1 MKRKI
6 IVAGG
11 GIAGLNAARSAREQ
25 DPDIDI
31 AILEEGDN
39 NTYVRTRLP
48 DYISGEAS
56 YKELFP
62 YNDAWYDTYKITLHK
77 NTKVT
82 GIDTLNRTILTN
94 NGLHKYDSLIIALGG
109 SGNIPPIPGSDLE
122 NCFPVRTITDADKIK
137 KLSGQNKTCTIIGG
151 GLLGLEMAWAIRQ
164 LGCDINIVEH
174 NPRLLPRQMDEQG
187 AELLQKAI
195 SDKGIKLYLKAD
207 VQEITGKGK
216 AEFVNLNDGIMLKSD
231 FVILSVGVRSN
242 TLPFTNSGIDIKRS
256 IVVNKNMNTNIK
268 GIFAAGDIAEY
279 NGKSF
284 GIWPIAVEQGK
295 VAGNNAAGGKLE
307 YSEIEP
313 FTSLKIKGITMFSIG
328 DIFSE
333 DSVVA
338 AELDTEKGRYVKLLI
353 KDDIITAAIVFG
365 DPSLPVKIKNAIVR
379 KTKLPKIINGISI
392 KELIE
397 NL

>member
-1 MKRKI
+1 MRRRI
-6 IVAGG
+6 VVAGG
-11 GIAGLNAARSAREQ
+11 GIAGLSAAKSAREQ
-25 DPDIDI
+25 DPDADI

-48 DYISGEAS
+48 DYISGIAS

-62 YNDAWYDTYKITLHK
+62 YDDAWYAANRITLHK

-82 GIDTLNRTILTN
+82 GIDTINRTLFTD
-94 NGLHKYDSLIIALGG
+94 NGLHEYDSLIITLGS
-109 SGNIPPIPGSDLE
+109 SGNIPPIPGADLE
-122 NCFPVRTITDADKIK
+122 NCFPVRTIADADRIK

-164 LGCDINIVEH
+164 LGCDINLIEH

-187 AELLQKAI
+187 AKLLQKAI

-207 VQEITGKGK
+207 VEEITGKVK
-216 AEFVNLNDGIMLKSD
+216 AECVTLKDGTRIKSD
-231 FVILSVGVRSN
+231 FVVLSVGVRAN
-242 TLPFTNSGIDIKRS
+242 TQPFSTSGIDISRA
-256 IVVNKNMNTNIK
+256 IVVDKHMNTSIE

-279 NGKSF
+279 NGKNFS
-284 GIWPIAVEQGK
+284 IWPIAVEQGK
-295 VAGNNAAGGKLE
+295 VAGNNAAGGNLE
-307 YSEIEP
+307 YSEMNP

-333 DSVVA
+333 DSMIT
-338 AELDTEKGRYVKLLI
+338 AEFDAKNERYVKLLI
-353 KDDIITAAIVFG
+353 KDDIITAAVVFG
-365 DPSLPVKIKNAIVR
+365 DPDLPVKIKNAITR
-379 KTKLPKIINGISI
+379 KTKLPIIRDGMKIKDI
-392 KELIE
+392 IE